1 MTSNSRVI
9 VIGGGVIGCSIAYHL
24 AGAGVEVTLVERGK
38 VGGGASGVAAGMIAA
53 LSEAI
58 PVGHTLDLALMSRSM
73 LLDMLPQ
80 LQQESGIDV
89 EYLSSGI
96 LHVAFTEEEEDDLKA
111 RLVWQ
116 AGLDMGVCWL
126 SAEEARSMEPGLG
139 EGIRGALY
147 SPQEG
152 HLNSR
157 RLVRA
162 FAQGAA
168 RRGATFLQDTE
179 VAGLL
184 SSGDRI
190 TGVKLPAGELEGDWV
205 VLASGAWA
213 GQYGGWLGVD
223 LPVRPVRGQILAAR
237 ILPAPI
243 STGVW
248 RGLTYLVPKAD
259 GSIVLGTTQ
268 EEAGFRDKATLQG
281 IAGILAGAIEL
292 VPAVAGAELHKIWA
306 GLRPAS
312 PDGAPILGVVPGRE
326 GALVAGGHFRNGI
339 LLSAVTGKLITDYI
353 IRGEEGPLL
362 PFSLSRFFR

>member
-58 PVGHTLDLALMSRSM
+58 PVGHTLDLALMSRSL

-96 LHVAFTEEEEDDLKA
+96 LHVAFTEEEEADLKA
-111 RLVWQ
+111 RLAWQ

-147 SPQEG
+147 SPREG

-190 TGVKLPAGELEGDWV
+190 TGVKLPAGDLEGDWV
-205 VLASGAWA
+205 VLASGAW
-213 GQYGGWLGVD
+213 G
-223 LPVRPVRGQILAAR
+223 RPVRRLAWGG
-237 ILPAPI
+237 PA
-243 STGVW
+243 G
-248 RGLTYLVPKAD
+248 
-259 GSIVLGTTQ
+259 
-268 EEAGFRDKATLQG
+268 EAGSRSDTGGPHPACAHLHRRMEGTDLPCAQG
-281 IAGILAGAIEL
+281 GR
-292 VPAVAGAELHKIWA
+292 LHSPGDYPGGG
-306 GLRPAS
+306 GLS
-312 PDGAPILGVVPGRE
+312 
-326 GALVAGGHFRNGI
+326 
-339 LLSAVTGKLITDYI
+339 
-353 IRGEEGPLL
+353 
-362 PFSLSRFFR
+362 